1 MAQEIEHYQM
11 EQFENVLDGNDKSI
25 SKIPRYSQFQAI
37 KTVLKEI
44 FRSSSALVDQS
55 LRDKLYNLNNALT
68 ECRILSRKHGFY
80 SPEELLTI
88 NRIRMELKQIKKEL
102 KTILGNSNRGSNRT
116 IEQVVRNVDSI
127 SSKDIEPFRWST
139 RSVDASKVYG
149 FDDDVLSMEK
159 LLVQEES
166 RDRFKAIGVVGR
178 EGIGKTTLCQLVFNK
193 PEVKDKFLPRI
204 WVCMARHPDGHDD
217 EDLKVAIV
225 KRMLVYLG
233 VGKETVKSIFDEKR
247 GLEGLLCALYQQLV
261 GKRYLIVLDDARE
274 TDSWYGKLDS
284 CLSRDKKWDDR
295 FAFGFPKGH
304 GGRVIA
310 TSRNEEVAKKMVG
323 EKNIH
328 HLLPLSDPDICW
340 AIFKDTVEDNRV
352 EDDRVEDSGVEDD
365 RVEVEDEDGR
375 VEGDEDED
383 EDDRVEDEDDEDED
397 DRVEDDEDDEVEDD
411 RVEDDEDDRVE
422 DDQALLN
429 VYDPALLNASN
440 LDDLKLEIKLKCGGL
455 PLAAKM
461 MGQAMRTDRIVN
473 SETF

>member
-1 MAQEIEHYQM
+1 MAQEIEHYLM
-11 EQFENVLDGNDKSI
+11 EQFENGLDGNDKSI

-44 FRSSSALVDQS
+44 LSSPSLVDQS
-55 LRDKLYNLNNALT
+55 LRDELYNLNNALT

-88 NRIRMELKQIKKEL
+88 NRIRMELKQIKNEL
-102 KTILGNSNRGSNRT
+102 KTIRENSNRGSNRNND
-116 IEQVVRNVDSI
+116 EQVVSNVDSI
-127 SSKDIEPFRWST
+127 SSKDRELLRWTT

-159 LLVQEES
+159 LLVQQES

-193 PEVKDKFLPRI
+193 PEVKDNFLPRI
-204 WVCMARHPDGHDD
+204 WVCMARDPDGHED

-261 GKRYLIVLDDARE
+261 GKRYLIVLDGARE
-274 TDSWYGKLDS
+274 TDSWYGQLDS
-284 CLSRDKKWDDR
+284 CLSRDKKWDDG

-310 TSRNEEVAKKMVG
+310 TSRNEEVAKMMVG

-328 HLLPLSDPDICW
+328 HLLPLSDPKSCW
-340 AIFKDTVEDNRV
+340 AIFNDTVEANRVADDLV
-352 EDDRVEDSGVEDD
+352 EDDRVEDV
-365 RVEVEDEDGR
+365 R
-375 VEGDEDED
+375 
-383 EDDRVEDEDDEDED
+383 
-397 DRVEDDEDDEVEDD
+397 
-411 RVEDDEDDRVE
+411 
-422 DDQALLN
+422 ALS
-429 VYDPALLNASN
+429 NASN

-461 MGQAMRTDRIVN
+461 MGRQWTELYFN
-473 SETF
+473 S

>member
-1 MAQEIEHYQM
+1 MAQEIEHYLM

-25 SKIPRYSQFQAI
+25 SKIPRYGQFQAI

-44 FRSSSALVDQS
+44 FRSSSSLVDQP

-68 ECRILSRKHGFY
+68 DCRILSRKHGFY

-102 KTILGNSNRGSNRT
+102 KTILGNSNRGSNQN
-116 IEQVVRNVDSI
+116 IDEQVVSNVDSI

-193 PEVKDKFLPRI
+193 PEVKNKFLPRI

-233 VGKETVKSIFDEKR
+233 VGKETVKSIFDEKC

-274 TDSWYGKLDS
+274 TDSWYEQLDS
-284 CLSRDKKWDDR
+284 CLSRDKKWEDG

-310 TSRNEEVAKKMVG
+310 TSRNEEVAKMMVG

-340 AIFKDTVEDNRV
+340 AIFKDTVEDDRV
-352 EDDRVEDSGVEDD
+352 KDDRVEDS
-365 RVEVEDEDGR
+365 
-375 VEGDEDED
+375 
-383 EDDRVEDEDDEDED
+383 RVEDEDD
-397 DRVEDDEDDEVEDD
+397 R
-411 RVEDDEDDRVE
+411 
-422 DDQALLN
+422 ALLN
-429 VYDPALLNASN
+429 AYDPALLNASN

-461 MGQAMRTDRIVN
+461 MGQAMRTDGIV
-473 SETF
+473 FQF

>member
-1 MAQEIEHYQM
+1 MAQEIEHYLM

-44 FRSSSALVDQS
+44 FRSSSSLVDQP

-68 ECRILSRKHGFY
+68 ECQILSRKHGFY

-102 KTILGNSNRGSNRT
+102 KTILGNSNRGSNRN
-116 IEQVVRNVDSI
+116 IDEQVVSNVDSI
-127 SSKDIEPFRWST
+127 SSKDIEPFRWPT

-159 LLVQEES
+159 LLVQQES

-193 PEVKDKFLPRI
+193 PEVKNNFLPRI
-204 WVCMARHPDGHDD
+204 WVCMARDPDGHEG

-233 VGKETVKSIFDEKR
+233 VGKETVKSIFDEKH

-261 GKRYLIVLDDARE
+261 GKRYLIVLDDAKE
-274 TDSWYGKLDS
+274 TDSWYGQLDS
-284 CLSRDKKWDDR
+284 CLSRDKKWDDG

-310 TSRNEEVAKKMVG
+310 TSRNEEVAKMMVG

-340 AIFKDTVEDNRV
+340 AIFEDTVEDSRV
-352 EDDRVEDSGVEDD
+352 
-365 RVEVEDEDGR
+365 
-375 VEGDEDED
+375 ED
-383 EDDRVEDEDDEDED
+383 EDDRVEV
-397 DRVEDDEDDEVEDD
+397 DR
-411 RVEDDEDDRVE
+411 
-422 DDQALLN
+422 
-429 VYDPALLNASN
+429 ALLNASN

-461 MGQAMRTDRIVN
+461 MGQAMRTDRRIN
-473 SETF
+473 LSEFVFDLH

>member
-1 MAQEIEHYQM
+1 MAQEIEHYLM
-11 EQFENVLDGNDKSI
+11 EQFENGLDGNDKII

-44 FRSSSALVDQS
+44 FRSSSSLVDQP

-68 ECRILSRKHGFY
+68 ECQILSRKRGFY

-102 KTILGNSNRGSNRT
+102 KTILGNSYRGSNQN
-116 IEQVVRNVDSI
+116 IDEQIVSI
-127 SSKDIEPFRWST
+127 SSKDMEPFRWST

-159 LLVQEES
+159 LLVQQES
-166 RDRFKAIGVVGR
+166 RDRFKAIGFVGR

-193 PEVKDKFLPRI
+193 PEVKNNFLPRI
-204 WVCMARHPDGHDD
+204 WVCMARDPDGHEG

-233 VGKETVKSIFDEKR
+233 VGKETVKSIFDEKH

-274 TDSWYGKLDS
+274 TDSWYGQLDS
-284 CLSRDKKWDDR
+284 CLSRDKKWDDG

-310 TSRNEEVAKKMVG
+310 TSRNEEVAKMMVG

-340 AIFKDTVEDNRV
+340 AIFKDTVED
-352 EDDRVEDSGVEDD
+352 DR
-365 RVEVEDEDGR
+365 
-375 VEGDEDED
+375 
-383 EDDRVEDEDDEDED
+383 
-397 DRVEDDEDDEVEDD
+397 
-411 RVEDDEDDRVE
+411 
-422 DDQALLN
+422 
-429 VYDPALLNASN
+429 ALLNASN

-461 MGQAMRTDRIVN
+461 MGQAMRTD
-473 SETF
+473 